1 MISRRALLRQFA
13 FLALGVGAAWWL
25 RERYLFPKPVVEF
38 PGGQAG
44 SGWLPLPDPGGLI
57 ELAVHVR
64 GIPVRAVVDSG
75 AQFSAIDR
83 SFAQRLGLKS
93 APIPMLAFGVSGEP
107 AVTHTVAL
115 DLAVGPMQ
123 VVGLHAA
130 TLDLLSLSG
139 AMRRPFA
146 LLLGRDLLSQVAAD
160 VDWPAGRVA
169 LIRPEAFRPPPGAQ
183 LAPTRSRSRALMTD
197 VSIEG
202 GAPVEVMVDTGATS
216 EIALAEP
223 VAGKLGLL
231 NGRPTE
237 TGRSVSLGG
246 LSRDRVVRAA
256 SVEFAGRRLSDV
268 EVQIFKPAAHGP
280 LPDGLLGVGILR
292 RYRVGLDLG
301 AGLLWLAG
309 PERAPPAR
317 PDRPHAIMGGQI
329 PQGLAGGSRSKVPA
343 RPGNTTGLS

>member
-13 FLALGVGAAWWL
+13 FLAAGLGAAWWV

-38 PGGQAG
+38 PAGQSGG
-44 SGWLPLPDPGGLI
+44 GWMPLPDPGGLI
-57 ELAVHVR
+57 ELPAHVN
-64 GIPVRAVVDSG
+64 GIPIRAVVDSG

-83 SFAQRLGLKS
+83 TFAERLGLKP
-93 APIPMLAFGVSGEP
+93 ALIPMLAFGVSGEP
-107 AVTHTVAL
+107 AVTHTVTL
-115 DLAVGPMQ
+115 DLAVGPLQ

-160 VDWPAGRVA
+160 VDWPNGRVA
-169 LIRPEAFRPPPGAQ
+169 LMRPEAFQAPPDAR
-183 LAPTRSRSRALMTD
+183 LAPTRRRNRALMTE

-202 GAPVEVMVDTGATS
+202 GAPIEVMVDTGATS
-216 EIALAEP
+216 EIALSEP

-231 NGRPTE
+231 RGRPMQ

-268 EVQIFKPAAHGP
+268 EVQIFTPAVQGP
-280 LPDGLLGVGILR
+280 MPDGLLGVGILR

-301 AGLLWLAG
+301 PGLLWLAG
-309 PERAPPAR
+309 PGGAAPAR
-317 PDRPHAIMGGQI
+317 PDRAHAIMG
-329 PQGLAGGSRSKVPA
+329 A
-343 RPGNTTGLS
+343 R